1 MNSNLFSKGSL
12 VKSFVNF
19 RRKAQ
24 TILGLHSYSEKNN
37 SHRKRLTM
45 THSFASMRKE
55 EEADAEI
62 STK

>member
-1 MNSNLFSKGSL
+1 MNSNLFSKSSL
-12 VKSFVNF
+12 VKSFVNV

-24 TILGLHSYSEKNN
+24 GYTWTSFLLRKNN
-37 SHRKRLTM
+37 SHWKHLTM